1 LKSDQLASGS
11 EQAPRLLEAIGS
23 EVRQM
28 AKITDNVLTMVR
40 LTEAH
45 ESPLRADWESLE
57 EIIGDVVS
65 RHRQRDFMRG
75 PVVIQTHVPSD
86 LPLVWVDGPLISQW
100 LDNVLDNAAQHAP
113 HGVVDIRVRVLG
125 DRWVLDV
132 EDHGA
137 GFSDA
142 LPGLLT
148 ARFHRGDDV
157 SDRRGF
163 GLGLTICQAIAQAH
177 GGELS
182 LAGRLDARQGA
193 RVSLTLAFPQ
203 QPKGPKAISEA
214 VA

>member
-1 LKSDQLASGS
+1 
-11 EQAPRLLEAIGS
+11 
-23 EVRQM
+23 
-28 AKITDNVLTMVR
+28 MVR

-65 RHRQRDFMRG
+65 RHRQREFMGG
-75 PVVIQTHVPSD
+75 PVSIQTHVPAD

-100 LDNVLDNAAQHAP
+100 LDNVLDNADRYAP
-113 HGVVDIRVRVLG
+113 QGTVDIGVRVLG
-125 DRWVLDV
+125 ERWALDV
-132 EDHGA
+132 EDHGP

-177 GGELS
+177 GAELALS
-182 LAGRLDARQGA
+182 ARLDGQPGA
-193 RVSLTLAFPQ
+193 RVSLTLAFPL
-203 QPKGPKAISEA
+203 QPAAPQASLENTA
-214 VA
+214 